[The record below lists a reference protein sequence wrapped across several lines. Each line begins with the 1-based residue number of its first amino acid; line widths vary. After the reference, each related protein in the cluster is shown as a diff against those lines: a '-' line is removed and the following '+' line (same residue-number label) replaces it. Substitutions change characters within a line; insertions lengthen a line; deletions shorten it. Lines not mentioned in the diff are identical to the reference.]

1 MINYDK
7 YKDFYH
13 FLPFFTTLL
22 KTFASLLQVLE
33 ILGVRSNEI
42 DFQKINRSNEKKI
55 STLIQN
61 I

>member
-1 MINYDK
+1 MINNDK

-22 KTFASLLQVLE
+22 KTFTSFIQVLE
-33 ILGVRSNEI
+33 ILWVRSREI
-42 DFQKINRSNEKKI
+42 HFQKINRSNVKKI
-55 STLIQN
+55 STLTQN

>member
-1 MINYDK
+1 MINKDK

-22 KTFASLLQVLE
+22 KTFTFFMQIIGIVWF
-33 ILGVRSNEI
+33 IGREI
-42 DFQKINRSNEKKI
+42 DFEKINPTNVEKI
-55 STLIQN
+55 STLNQN

>member
-1 MINYDK
+1 MINNDK

-22 KTFASLLQVLE
+22 KTFTSFLQVLE
-33 ILGVRSNEI
+33 ILWVRSSEI

>member
-1 MINYDK
+1 MINKDK

-22 KTFASLLQVLE
+22 KTFTPFLQVLE
-33 ILGVRSNEI
+33 ILGVRSYKI
-42 DFQKINRSNEKKI
+42 DFQKINRSNVKKI

>member
-22 KTFASLLQVLE
+22 KTFTPFLQVIE
-33 ILGVRSNEI
+33 IVEVMKKKL
-42 DFQKINRSNEKKI
+42 DFDKINRTNEEKI

>member
-22 KTFASLLQVLE
+22 KTFTSFLQVLE
-33 ILGVRSNEI
+33 ILRVRSSET
-42 DFQKINRSNEKKI
+42 DFQKINRSNVKKI